1 MVLGD
6 EENTSNLKT
15 YNLTTSQ
22 PHNLTTSNLN
32 LIPKYKAWAE
42 LIDDDGLVAAHLLG
56 EDAP

>member
-6 EENTSNLKT
+6 EEITSNLKT
-15 YNLTTSQ
+15 YNLKTSQ
-22 PHNLTTSNLN
+22 PQISNLN